1 MTEQERIAIRA
12 RAWDELHEEN
22 LRTNY
27 GQREAPS
34 VKIYKDTAVLIID
47 KVAVAL
53 NKWRKR
59 YEKYLGIHE
68 AGEATEKQQDLM
80 VEAGDNVEAL

>member
-34 VKIYKDTAVLIID
+34 VKIYKDTAVLTLTKLRWLLTNGVSVTRSILAYM
-47 KVAVAL
+47 KPEKL
-53 NKWRKR
+53 PRSNK
-59 YEKYLGIHE
+59 I
-68 AGEATEKQQDLM
+68 
-80 VEAGDNVEAL
+80 